1 MAGMVLETNIVS
13 ILHAVNDQN
22 KLYKKSLTM
31 TQDKLASSAEQE
43 RAKMRAKAGR

>member
-22 KLYKKSLTM
+22 KLYKKSLRTRSFAFLHHRPRY
-31 TQDKLASSAEQE
+31 TPHT
-43 RAKMRAKAGR
+43 